1 MSTNQSTS
9 DVSVQ
14 ILQDVVLFDYIIGGS
29 TGEKTVEADDF
40 IREVGKTLPSGT
52 FAWVNKYRAEAKR
65 EILKVGVSRRVNNRV
80 RGYFVPTAHA
90 QGLAQVLKQIRDK
103 YLTEKKTFL
112 AELPAK
118 VEEWAKAPENV
129 GVSKPGG
136 RTRAELIRIHAP
148 QQGVLEKMLTFDIS
162 AIRINDTNYF
172 GEDDALQQEVKGLV
186 GQAAFEISED
196 VRRSWSGPK
205 KGNTT
210 SRVLGLV
217 RRVQDKAEAMS
228 VLSSKFGN
236 LAKLCGEVL
245 AAVPTGQNI
254 EGVAFIQVSS
264 LLQFCM
270 DPEKII
276 GDQATE
282 FDPLVVTDPTVTTE
296 SGNYNNV
303 FFGEPEAANP
313 ATPNSAP
320 NAPKPETGV
329 SIVPPLPTDREAHAN
344 IFFDEKHDA
353 VAIGPATAVTEPE
366 HLETVQPFIF

>member
-1 MSTNQSTS
+1 MSTIQSTA

-90 QGLAQVLKQIRDK
+90 QGLALVLKQIKDK
-103 YLTEKKTFL
+103 YLAEKTVFL
-112 AELPAK
+112 AQLPGM
-118 VEEWAKAPENV
+118 VEEWANAPENRT
-129 GVSKPGG
+129 VSKPGG
-136 RTRAELIRIHAP
+136 KTRAELIRQHAP
-148 QQGVLEKMLTFDIS
+148 QHGVLERMLTFDIS

-196 VRRSWSGPK
+196 VRKSWSGSK
-205 KGNTT
+205 KGHTT

-236 LAKLCGEVL
+236 LAKLCGDVL

-264 LLQFCM
+264 LLSFCM
-270 DPEKII
+270 DPDKII
-276 GDQATE
+276 GEQATE
-282 FDPLVVTDPTVTTE
+282 FDPLDVTDQSVTTAPE
-296 SGNYNNV
+296 ATSNV
-303 FFGEPEAANP
+303 FFGQSPQVTP
-313 ATPNSAP
+313 TPTPTTATQ
-320 NAPKPETGV
+320 PETSV

-344 IFFDEKHDA
+344 VFFDVEHDA
-353 VAIGPATAVTEPE
+353 VAIEPAAPVSEPDQQDP
-366 HLETVQPFIF
+366 VPSFVF

>member
-1 MSTNQSTS
+1 
-9 DVSVQ
+9 
-14 ILQDVVLFDYIIGGS
+14 
-29 TGEKTVEADDF
+29 
-40 IREVGKTLPSGT
+40 
-52 FAWVNKYRAEAKR
+52 
-65 EILKVGVSRRVNNRV
+65 
-80 RGYFVPTAHA
+80 
-90 QGLAQVLKQIRDK
+90 
-103 YLTEKKTFL
+103 L

-118 VEEWAKAPENV
+118 VEEWANAPENA
-129 GVSKPGG
+129 GVTKAGG
-136 RTRAELIRIHAP
+136 KTRAELIRQHAP
-148 QQGVLEKMLTFDIS
+148 QHGVLEKMLTFDIS

-196 VRRSWSGPK
+196 VRKSWSGPK

-264 LLQFCM
+264 LLSLCM
-270 DPEKII
+270 DPDKII
-276 GDQATE
+276 GDQATA
-282 FDPLVVTDPTVTTE
+282 FDPLEVTDQPVTTPTE
-296 SGNYNNV
+296 ASSNV
-303 FFGEPEAANP
+303 FFGETPQVTPPAATQPEE
-313 ATPNSAP
+313 S
-320 NAPKPETGV
+320 V

-344 IFFDEKHDA
+344 IFFDVEHDA
-353 VAIGPATAVTEPE
+353 VAIESAEPVSE
-366 HLETVQPFIF
+366 PGQQDPEVPFVF

>member
-1 MSTNQSTS
+1 
-9 DVSVQ
+9 
-14 ILQDVVLFDYIIGGS
+14 
-29 TGEKTVEADDF
+29 
-40 IREVGKTLPSGT
+40 KTLPSGT

-90 QGLAQVLKQIRDK
+90 QGLAQVLKQIKDK
-103 YLTEKKTFL
+103 YLAEKKTFL
-112 AELPAK
+112 AELPGK
-118 VEEWAKAPENV
+118 VEEWANAPENA

-136 RTRAELIRIHAP
+136 KTRAELIRQHAP

-172 GEDDALQQEVKGLV
+172 GEDDALKQELKGLV

-196 VRRSWSGPK
+196 VRKSWSGPK
-205 KGNTT
+205 KRNTT

-245 AAVPTGQNI
+245 ASVPTGHII

-276 GDQATE
+276 GDQATV
-282 FDPLVVTDPTVTTE
+282 FDPLDVTDQSVTTE
-296 SGNYNNV
+296 SENNSNV
-303 FFGEPEAANP
+303 LLSEALPVKTAPTTLAN
-313 ATPNSAP
+313 ASDH
-320 NAPKPETGV
+320 ETGV
-329 SIVPPLPTDREAHAN
+329 SIVPPLPTDREAHSN
-344 IFFDEKHDA
+344 IFLDDKHDA
-353 VAIGPATAVTEPE
+353 TPIEPSAPVAESEQQSGG
-366 HLETVQPFIF
+366 QPFIF

>member
-1 MSTNQSTS
+1 MSTNQSTA

-90 QGLAQVLKQIRDK
+90 QGLAQVLKQIKDK

-112 AELPAK
+112 AELPGK
-118 VEEWAKAPENV
+118 VEEWANAPENV

-136 RTRAELIRIHAP
+136 RTRAELIRLHAP

-282 FDPLVVTDPTVTTE
+282 FDPLDVTDQTVTTE
-296 SGNYNNV
+296 SENYSNV
-303 FFGEPEAANP
+303 FFGEPVTVNP
-313 ATPNSAP
+313 ATTNSAP
-320 NAPKPETGV
+320 NASEPETGV
-329 SIVPPLPTDREAHAN
+329 SIVPPLPTDREALAN

-353 VAIGPATAVTEPE
+353 VAIEPAAPVTEPE
-366 HLETVQPFIF
+366 HKDAVQPFIF

>member
-1 MSTNQSTS
+1 MSTIQSTA

-90 QGLAQVLKQIRDK
+90 QGLAQVLKQIKDK
-103 YLTEKKTFL
+103 YLAEKKVFL
-112 AELPAK
+112 AELPSK
-118 VEEWAKAPENV
+118 VEEWANAPENAS
-129 GVSKPGG
+129 VSKPGG
-136 RTRAELIRIHAP
+136 KTRAELIRQHAP
-148 QQGVLEKMLTFDIS
+148 QHGVLEKMLTFDIS

-196 VRRSWSGPK
+196 VRKSWSGPT

-264 LLQFCM
+264 LLSFCM

-276 GDQATE
+276 GDQATA
-282 FDPLVVTDPTVTTE
+282 FDPLDVPDQTVTAAPDTT
-296 SGNYNNV
+296 NV
-303 FFGEPEAANP
+303 FFGEALQV
-313 ATPNSAP
+313 TPTTTAP
-320 NAPKPETGV
+320 NTTQPETSV
-329 SIVPPLPTDREAHAN
+329 SIVPPLPTDREAHTN
-344 IFFDEKHDA
+344 IFFDVEHDA
-353 VAIGPATAVTEPE
+353 IAIEPAAPVSEPE
-366 HLETVQPFIF
+366 QQDPVQSFIF

>member
-1 MSTNQSTS
+1 MSTIQSNT

-14 ILQDVVLFDYIIGGS
+14 ILQHVMLFDCIIGGS

-90 QGLAQVLKQIRDK
+90 QGLALVLKQIKDK
-103 YLTEKKTFL
+103 YLAEKKKFL
-112 AELPAK
+112 AELPGK
-118 VEEWAKAPENV
+118 VEEWAKAPENA
-129 GVSKPGG
+129 GVTKAGG
-136 RTRAELIRIHAP
+136 KTRAELIRLHAP
-148 QQGVLEKMLTFDIS
+148 QQGALEKMLTFDVS
-162 AIRINDTNYF
+162 AIRINDTSYF
-172 GEDDALQQEVKGLV
+172 GEDDALQKEVKGLV

-196 VRRSWSGPK
+196 VRRSWSGPT

-236 LAKLCGEVL
+236 LAKLCGDVL
-245 AAVPTGQNI
+245 SAVPTGQSI

-282 FDPLVVTDPTVTTE
+282 FDPLEVTDQSATTE
-296 SGNYNNV
+296 TENNTNV
-303 FFGEPEAANP
+303 IYGGPQAANP
-313 ATPNSAP
+313 ATGNSAP
-320 NAPKPETGV
+320 KTPDTETGV

-344 IFFDEKHDA
+344 IFTDDKHDA
-353 VAIGPATAVTEPE
+353 VALEPAAPVSEPE
-366 HLETVQPFIF
+366 QQEPVQPFIF

>member
-1 MSTNQSTS
+1 MSTIQSNT

-14 ILQDVVLFDYIIGGS
+14 ILQDVVLFDCIIGGS

-90 QGLAQVLKQIRDK
+90 QGLAQVLKQIKDK
-103 YLTEKKTFL
+103 YLAEKKTFL
-112 AELPAK
+112 AELPGK
-118 VEEWAKAPENV
+118 VEEWADAPENA
-129 GVSKPGG
+129 GVTKAGG
-136 RTRAELIRIHAP
+136 KTRAELIRLHAP
-148 QQGVLEKMLTFDIS
+148 QQGALEKMLTFDVS
-162 AIRINDTNYF
+162 AIRINDTSYF
-172 GEDDALQQEVKGLV
+172 GEDDALQKEVKGLV

-196 VRRSWSGPK
+196 VRKSWSGPT

-228 VLSSKFGN
+228 VLTSKFGN
-236 LAKLCGEVL
+236 LAKLCGDVL
-245 AAVPTGQNI
+245 AAVPTGQSI

-264 LLQFCM
+264 LLQFCL

-282 FDPLVVTDPTVTTE
+282 FDPLEVTDQIVTTE
-296 SGNYNNV
+296 PENSSNV
-303 FFGEPEAANP
+303 FFGEPAP
-313 ATPNSAP
+313 ANSATTNTAP
-320 NAPKPETGV
+320 NTPEAGTGV
-329 SIVPPLPTDREAHAN
+329 SIVPPLPTDREAHPN
-344 IFFDEKHDA
+344 IFFDDKQDA
-353 VAIGPATAVTEPE
+353 VAIEPAAPVTEPDQQDP
-366 HLETVQPFIF
+366 VQPFIF